1 MTATTRT
8 LTITLALPDRAL
20 CGNGT
25 ARKFERSA
33 LVADQRRDAA
43 LCGYQALAA
52 FPESLRG
59 PLFPADVRVRVDVLV
74 KRTRQWAA
82 RRMDDDNLIRG
93 LKASMDGLTD
103 AGIWHDDRQVRWG
116 DIAWQLAA
124 PGEHGITLVVREDR

>member
-1 MTATTRT
+1 MTATTRA
-8 LTITLALPDRAL
+8 LTIDLALPDRAL

-33 LVADQRRDAA
+33 LVADQRRGAA

-52 FPESLRG
+52 LRGTLRG
-59 PLFPADVRVRVDVLV
+59 PLFPAGVRVRVDVAV
-74 KRTRQWAA
+74 RRTRLWAA

-103 AGIWHDDRQVRWG
+103 AGVWHDDRQVRWG
-116 DIAWQLAA
+116 DIAWELAA
-124 PGEHGITLVVREDR
+124 PGEHGITLNITEE